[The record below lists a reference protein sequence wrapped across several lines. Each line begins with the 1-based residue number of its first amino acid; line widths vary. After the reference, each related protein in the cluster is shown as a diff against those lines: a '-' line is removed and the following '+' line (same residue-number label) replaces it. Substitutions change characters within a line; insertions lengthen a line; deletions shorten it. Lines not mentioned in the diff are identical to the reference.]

1 MSLEDLIRQRRE
13 KIQRWRD
20 LGVPAYA
27 YAFDVSHH
35 AQELLARGDAVTAEF
50 GEPVR
55 VAGRVMALR
64 GHGKA
69 GFAHLLDGTG
79 RIQLYFKADQLGDAY
94 ARYELL
100 DVGDWIGV
108 EGALF
113 RTRTGEITVR
123 VDRLEL
129 LAKSL
134 RPLPEKWHG
143 LKDPETRFR
152 QRYADLFMNLE
163 VREVFRRRAR
173 LIAALRLGLHA
184 RGFLEVET
192 PVLQPQY
199 GGAFAR
205 PFVTRHNA
213 LDMEL
218 YLRISN
224 ELYLKRL
231 IVGGIERVYEF
242 ARDFRNEGMDRTH
255 NPEFTMLEF
264 YQAFA
269 DVTGMMSTTES
280 LVAGAATAVRG
291 AMAFDWQ
298 GETLDFTPPFP
309 RLSMLDAVSERVGDS
324 IHDLDAAKL
333 ARHAERLGI
342 AVRPGMSAGGLL
354 DALFSELVQPEL
366 RQPTFVVD
374 YPVETSPLARVSRS
388 NPRVVER
395 FELFVAG
402 MELANAFSEQN
413 DPDAQRQAFEA
424 QTELRAQGDDE
435 AQPMDLDYVRA
446 LEYGMPPTGGCGIG
460 IDRLAMLFTDSRS
473 IRDVLLFPALRP
485 EEGARELDDDEVEA
499 LEAANM
505 TSEGSPTAPAQD
517 PAVAEASRS
526 ARSGVAAA
534 VRASVSPAVPAPE
547 RAPERRPERPP
558 ERPPEHPKPR

>member
-1 MSLEDLIRQRRE
+1 MALEDLIRQRRE
-13 KIQRWRD
+13 KILKWRELD
-20 LGVPAYA
+20 IAPYA
-27 YAFDVSHH
+27 YSWAVTHH
-35 AQELLARGDAVTAEF
+35 AQDVIARGDQVTQEP
-50 GEPVR
+50 GEVVR
-55 VAGRVMALR
+55 VAGRILTMR

-69 GFAHLLDGTG
+69 GFAHLLDGSG
-79 RIQLYFKADQLGDAY
+79 KIQLYFRSDHLVEQFRA
-94 ARYELL
+94 YELL

-113 RTRTGEITVR
+113 RTRTGEITIR
-123 VDRLEL
+123 VDRFDL

-163 VREVFRRRAR
+163 VREVFRKRAR
-173 LIAALRLGLHA
+173 LIAALRAVLDA
-184 RGFLEVET
+184 KDFLEVET
-192 PVLQPQY
+192 PVLQPLY

-213 LDMEL
+213 LDIEL

-231 IVGGIERVYEF
+231 IVGGLERVYEF

-269 DVTGMMSTTES
+269 DVNDMMALTEELFVAAAERVCGGATTTFQGM
-280 LVAGAATAVRG
+280 A
-291 AMAFDWQ
+291 
-298 GETLDFTPPFP
+298 LDFTPPFP
-309 RLSMLDAVSERVGDS
+309 RVSMLDSVSAKVGES
-324 IHDLDAAKL
+324 VHALDRDQL
-333 ARHAERLGI
+333 ARLATARNI
-342 AVRPGMSAGGLL
+342 AVRPGTGAGGLL
-354 DALFSELVQPEL
+354 DALFSELVQPDL
-366 RQPTFVVD
+366 MSPTFVVD
-374 YPVETSPLARVSRS
+374 YPAESSPLARVSRT
-388 NPRVVER
+388 NPNVVER

-413 DPDAQRQAFEA
+413 DPDAQRHAFEA
-424 QTELRAQGDDE
+424 QVSRRDQGDE
-435 AQPMDLDYVRA
+435 ETQPMDLDYVRA

-460 IDRLAMLFTDSRS
+460 IDRFAMILTDSRS

-485 EEGARELDDDEVEA
+485 EEGARELEDEDVVEA
-499 LEAANM
+499 
-505 TSEGSPTAPAQD
+505 
-517 PAVAEASRS
+517 
-526 ARSGVAAA
+526 AAA
-534 VRASVSPAVPAPE
+534 PGKDAVVPARVASPADAAAKGRSPA
-547 RAPERRPERPP
+547 R
-558 ERPPEHPKPR
+558 